1 MKTQRISNSVL
12 LWLSLL
18 ILPATGADYRF
29 VKGAEDAP
37 IAVAEWGN
45 KNAPDVLLLHGAGFA
60 KEYWMAQRT
69 EAADECAHYVAMDL
83 RGHGAS
89 AKPWREDQI
98 VDSEL
103 WAADVQAVITNLDMH
118 NVLIVG
124 WSYGGYVAMDYL
136 RHHTSENIAG
146 VLLLGSAA
154 GLVERPQFSGD
165 MPAGFAASATQ
176 RRSLNLDENRLGSS
190 YIGALMS
197 SYDLPEPIASS
208 WTNQM
213 ASSPLYFRNIMSQRA
228 LDNTDL
234 IESLALPLTFLLGE
248 RDLSVS
254 AESIEQLATTRL
266 TSASVRIAAGAGHA
280 VSHDSGREFYETLG
294 DMLKAGHSS
303 NPNAG
308 RCIDSL

>member
-1 MKTQRISNSVL
+1 MKTQRISNGVL

-18 ILPATGADYRF
+18 ILPATAADYRI
-29 VKGAEDAP
+29 VKGAGDAP

-69 EAADECAHYVAMDL
+69 ETADECAHYVAMDL

-89 AKPWREDQI
+89 AKPWTEDQI
-98 VDSEL
+98 VDSKL
-103 WAADVQAVITNLDMH
+103 WATDVQAVITDLDMH

-136 RHHTSENIAG
+136 RHQDSKNIAG
-146 VLLLGSAA
+146 VLLVGSAA
-154 GLVERPQFSGD
+154 GLVDRPQFSGD
-165 MPAGFAASATQ
+165 IPAGFAEAATQ

-197 SYDLPEPIASS
+197 SYELPEPIASS
-208 WTNQM
+208 WANQM
-213 ASSPLYFRNIMSQRA
+213 ASSPVYFRNMMSQRA

-234 IESLALPLTFLLGE
+234 IESLTLPLSFLLGE

-254 AESIEQLATTRL
+254 TDSVEQLVTKRL

-294 DMLKAGHSS
+294 DMLKAGRSS
-303 NPNAG
+303 DPDAA